1 MSQNQKQISIVL
13 ISFLCFISGCV
24 APGAIEAIAKIATV
38 ETKLDKLEKIVEQK
52 ADNNVVAESIG
63 EVNNKIEQTTQVAE
77 DLSLWRQ
84 KIDNQGTIN
93 YGGGGWVVLGT
104 GVICII
110 FVGAG
115 LLIVRAFMRRGT
127 LLELVTCAVQKLG
140 KNNPEVIRLF
150 KKQLR
155 KEVSDGSFKDK
166 DRKALGDFA
175 RKRKTF
181 LEQTEE

>member
-1 MSQNQKQISIVL
+1 MSQNQKQISVVL
-13 ISFLCFISGCV
+13 ISSLCFISGCV
-24 APGAIEAIAKIATV
+24 APGAVQAMAKIATV
-38 ETKLDKLEKIVEQK
+38 ENKLDKLEKIVEQK
-52 ADNNVVAESIG
+52 ADNSVVAERIDS
-63 EVNNKIEQTTQVAE
+63 VNNKIEQTTQVAE

-84 KIDNQGTIN
+84 RIDNQGTIN

-140 KNNPEVIRLF
+140 KNNPEVVKLF
-150 KKQLR
+150 KQQLK
-155 KEVSDGSFKDK
+155 KEVSNGSFKDK
-166 DRKALGDFA
+166 DMKALGDFA

-181 LEQTEE
+181 SEQTED